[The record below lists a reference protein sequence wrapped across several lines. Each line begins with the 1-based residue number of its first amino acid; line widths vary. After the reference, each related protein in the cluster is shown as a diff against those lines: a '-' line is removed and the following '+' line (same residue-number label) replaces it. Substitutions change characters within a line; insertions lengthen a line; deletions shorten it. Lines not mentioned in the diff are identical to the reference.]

1 MGLKKKDCFGFLPV
15 GLGTLR
21 SWLAGAAKLF
31 TSICK
36 KTLRKNVAQF
46 TPHLN
51 KNDLSNTRKRA
62 NAIKKEREEGTHI

>member
-36 KTLRKNVAQF
+36 KTIAQ
-46 TPHLN
+46 TLHN
-51 KNDLSNTRKRA
+51 SHHT
-62 NAIKKEREEGTHI
+62 